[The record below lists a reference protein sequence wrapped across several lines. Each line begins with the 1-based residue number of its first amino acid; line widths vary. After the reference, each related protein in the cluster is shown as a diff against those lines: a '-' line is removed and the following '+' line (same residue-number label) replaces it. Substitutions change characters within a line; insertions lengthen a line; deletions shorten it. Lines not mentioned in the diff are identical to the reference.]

1 MSERLRRFVVERRV
15 PEMTPDELG
24 ELHAAVEE
32 ATHRLSVDSSRVACL
47 RTLYLPSANRWI
59 AVFEADTVDTVKRAA
74 RVAQLPPGDV
84 HEAIEM
90 PGAGKDHPRAP
101 DTTTSALIPHPEKTR

>member
-1 MSERLRRFVVERRV
+1 MSEKLRRFVVERRV
-15 PEMTPDELG
+15 PEMTTDELV

-47 RTLYLPSANRWI
+47 RTLYLPSAKRWI
-59 AVFEADTVDTVKRAA
+59 AVFEADALDAVKRAA
-74 RVAQLPPGDV
+74 RIAQLPPGDV

-90 PGAGKDHPRAP
+90 PGGG
-101 DTTTSALIPHPEKTR
+101 